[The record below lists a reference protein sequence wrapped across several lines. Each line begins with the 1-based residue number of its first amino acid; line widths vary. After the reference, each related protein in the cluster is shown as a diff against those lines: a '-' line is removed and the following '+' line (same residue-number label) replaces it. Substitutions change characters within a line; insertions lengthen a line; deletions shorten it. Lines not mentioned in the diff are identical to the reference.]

1 MTGAAQPLLL
11 LHLRVVGLV
20 MAGLVVVNVCVPMH
34 FHWREEMARISLVN
48 RQIFQAHAVFLV
60 LTLALISALL
70 LTCGD
75 ALLEPTRLSRALLI
89 GLTIFWTLRLV
100 MQWGFFSTKIW
111 RGRRFNTAMH
121 YLFSAIWIYVSTVF
135 AAALWTTLG

>member
-1 MTGAAQPLLL
+1 MTAAAQTLLV
-11 LHLRVVGLV
+11 HLRIVGVV
-20 MAGLVVVNVCVPMH
+20 MACLVVVNVCVPKR
-34 FHWREEMARISLVN
+34 FRWREEMARLSLLN

-75 ALLEPTRLSRALLI
+75 ALLEPTRLSRAILI
-89 GLTIFWTLRLV
+89 GLTIFWTLRMV
-100 MQWGFFSTKIW
+100 MQWGFYSPTIW
-111 RGRRFNTAMH
+111 RGHRLNTVVH
-121 YLFSAIWIYVSTVF
+121 YLFSVIWIYVSTVL

>member
-1 MTGAAQPLLL
+1 MTAAAPALLL
-11 LHLRVVGLV
+11 LHLRIVGMV
-20 MAGLVVVNVCVPMH
+20 MAGLVIVNVCVPAR
-34 FHWREEMARISLVN
+34 FHWREEMARISLLN

-60 LTLALISALL
+60 LTLGLISALL

-75 ALLEPTRLSRALLI
+75 ALLEPTRLSRAILI

-100 MQWGFFSTKIW
+100 MQWGFFSPALW
-111 RGRRFNTAMH
+111 RGHRFNTAMH
-121 YLFSAIWIYVSTVF
+121 YLFSAIWVYVSTVF